1 MKKPAKYF
9 RFDALLQQQG
19 WVRPAYVGIDQR
31 GIIQR
36 VSDRV
41 PEEACPV
48 EIVRGA
54 IIPGFPNGHSHAFQ
68 YAMAGVAETHTPG
81 SQDDFW
87 TWREAMYDCALRM
100 RPDQMEAI
108 AAKLY
113 AEMLRR
119 GYTHV
124 AEFHYLHHDIN
135 GRPYANLAETGERLL
150 SAAQTAG
157 IKITLIPVF
166 YQMGGFGRSAE
177 PRQRRFLSKTV
188 DEYFEL
194 LQATQATLKFN
205 DDSFAGFGV
214 HSLRAVTAADI
225 CRTFESGPKDLP
237 FHLHAA
243 EQLKEVDDCIS
254 FLKQRPV
261 EWLLNNLPVQERFN
275 IIHCTH
281 LNDDEVKGLAQSR
294 ANVVLCPGTEGNLG
308 DGVFRLTEYAR
319 QYGNF
324 CIGTDS
330 HISLNP
336 MEDLR
341 WLDYAQRLTT
351 HKRNT
356 FDDAAT
362 VLMNKVIPCGR
373 KAVGDAQNSFFE
385 VNYPLDGVVLQS
397 DFLQQTE
404 HLLPAILYTTDSSS
418 IKGTIVNG
426 QWVVKDQLHTNH
438 LTIQT
443 MFEKALHTLWKD

>member
-1 MKKPAKYF
+1 MSSVVKCF

-19 WVRPAYVGIDQR
+19 WVKPAYIGVDGR
-31 GIIQR
+31 GLIQYI
-36 VSDRV
+36 SDGA
-41 PEEACPV
+41 PEAASPV
-48 EIVRGA
+48 EIVHGA
-54 IIPGFPNGHSHAFQ
+54 TIPGFPNGHSHAFQ
-68 YAMAGVAETHTPG
+68 YAMAGMADKHAPG
-81 SQDDFW
+81 STDDFW

-135 GRPYANLAETGERLL
+135 GRAYANLSETGERLL

-166 YQMGGFGRSAE
+166 YQMGGFDRPAE
-177 PRQRRFLSKTV
+177 SRQRRFLSKTV
-188 DEYFEL
+188 DDYFEL
-194 LQATQATLKFN
+194 LEATETTLKHHVG
-205 DDSFAGFGV
+205 ARLGFGV
-214 HSLRAVTAADI
+214 HSLRAVTAADV
-225 CRTFESGPKDLP
+225 CRTFESGPRDLP

-243 EQLKEVDDCIS
+243 EQIKEVEDCVSI
-254 FLKQRPV
+254 LNQRPV
-261 EWLLNNLPVQERFN
+261 EWLLNNLPLQERFN
-275 IIHCTH
+275 IVHCTH
-281 LNDDEVKGLAQSR
+281 LNDDEVKRLAQSR

-308 DGVFRLTEYAR
+308 DGMFRLTEYAR

-341 WLDYAQRLTT
+341 WLDYGQRLTT

-373 KAVGDAQNSFFE
+373 SAVGDSRDNFFE
-385 VNYPLDGVVLQS
+385 LNSPLDAIVFDIPLGWG
-397 DFLQQTE
+397 TE
-404 HLLPAILYTTDSSS
+404 HLLPSVLYTTDSSS
-418 IKGTIVNG
+418 IKGTIING
-426 QWVVKDQLHTNH
+426 QWVVKDQVHKNH
-438 LTIQT
+438 AFIQKL
-443 MFEKALHTLWKD
+443 FEKAMRDIWKD